1 MGLTVL
7 CEITLTFSLND
18 EILCKILSIVENI
31 VKDLNNVVWSNNA
44 SFFFDICQSQTYNKS
59 CSFQMDRLTGQRE
72 PMVATCLLPDAQA
85 TCREPK
91 KFPPRR
97 SDSCDVGREMFDT
110 KAPGNTI
117 SNGGDIGVKMQLS
130 RKIYEKLVK
139 QVFESGVVD

>member
-44 SFFFDICQSQTYNKS
+44 SFFFDIYQSQTYNKS

-85 TCREPK
+85 TCRAPK
-91 KFPPRR
+91 KIP
-97 SDSCDVGREMFDT
+97 ST
-110 KAPGNTI
+110 
-117 SNGGDIGVKMQLS
+117 
-130 RKIYEKLVK
+130 
-139 QVFESGVVD
+139 